1 MAAQPPTRLAR
12 RLGLADAV
20 VVGLGAMLGTGV
32 FVVFAP
38 AADRAGSALLVS
50 LLLAAGVAYCNALSS
65 AQLAALYPQAGGTY
79 VYGRERI
86 GPSWGAAAGYA
97 FIAGKTASSGAAAI
111 AVGVYAVPS
120 DGTLQRLISV
130 LAVFTATT
138 LNLLGV
144 TRTVGVTRV
153 LVAVLL
159 LVLGGVVCL
168 GLISDAAE
176 APTDAFD
183 SPDGVPGV
191 LGVLGAA
198 ALLFFAF
205 AGYAR
210 IATLGEEVRD
220 PAVTIPRAIPL
231 ALGIVLITY
240 VAVAMTALLVLGP
253 TRLAESTAPLVEV
266 VTVAGY
272 GDVAIVVRLAGA
284 VAAYAVLL
292 GLLAGVSRTAFA
304 MAANRD
310 LPATLADVSA
320 RYRVPSRAIVVIG
333 IVVLAIALAG
343 GLVGAVAFSAF
354 TVLVYYAITN
364 AAALRLHA
372 AERRIPRVVPTI
384 GLPACCLLALS
395 LPWQTIL
402 SGVMLLLALLLVR
415 ATVMRPRG
423 GRETPIRE
431 TGGSAAAS
439 PPGSQ

>member
-1 MAAQPPTRLAR
+1 MTAQPPTRLAR

-65 AQLAALYPQAGGTY
+65 AQLAALHPQAGGTY

-86 GPSWGAAAGYA
+86 GPLWGAVAGYA
-97 FIAGKTASSGAAAI
+97 FLAGKTASSAAAAI
-111 AVGVYAVPS
+111 AIGVYAVPDNS
-120 DGTLQRLISV
+120 TLQWVIAALAV
-130 LAVFTATT
+130 LAATV

-144 TRTVGVTRV
+144 GRTVSVTRV
-153 LVAVLL
+153 LVVTLL
-159 LVLGGVVCL
+159 LVLGGVVVL
-168 GLISDAAE
+168 GLTSE
-176 APTDAFD
+176 PGAPTGPFWPSDDTF
-183 SPDGVPGV
+183 GV
-191 LGVLGAA
+191 LGGA

-231 ALGIVLITY
+231 ALGIVLLTY
-240 VAVAMTALLVLGP
+240 AAVAMTALLVLGP

-272 GDVAIVVRLAGA
+272 AEVAIVVRLAGA

-310 LPATLADVSA
+310 LPAAFADVSA

-372 AERRIPRVVPTI
+372 SERRISIVVPTV

-415 ATVMRPRG
+415 ATVIRRHGRRG
-423 GRETPIRE
+423 TPSRG
-431 TGGSAAAS
+431 TGGSAASS
-439 PPGSQ
+439 PPDSR